1 MISLPWRGPT
11 GSRRTIRSRLFLG
24 FGTTIALLFGAGAI
38 GTTLLARGQASLR
51 DHTTDVTQVK
61 SALASSEA
69 ATQQFVVLAQQDL
82 LRRRQVNRAPLDS
95 LEALADSVRRVL
107 VTTGSFGD
115 VDRGRLARIG
125 TLQSRIGTR
134 LAIARAWQ
142 DVGRDAEATTEAE
155 RAGFLLDSLFVE
167 SHALSEAEDARTATM
182 LGSAASRGRQLQAG
196 VWLLLTLGLL
206 VTVAFGV
213 FTWRAV
219 TRPLSRM
226 TEVARLV
233 GGGDLR
239 VQIESE
245 GLDEEYRVL
254 AEALQEAATQL
265 AWIVS
270 TIQAEAKAMDG
281 ASASL
286 TEAAN
291 ATAAATGELS
301 TTMAQIASASNRQ
314 LLAVEESARVLDSAT
329 SAAGSLE
336 DAAESSRS
344 IGSEIARLASAA
356 HAAVAD
362 AVAALGEAR
371 EVIGTSQQN
380 VARVETSSEVVSD
393 FVETIDRVARQTNLL
408 ALNAAIEAARAGEQ
422 GRGFSVVAEEV
433 RKLADESQQSA
444 RSVRSDVSTIRSEVA
459 TAAASFR
466 EGVTRLGNVDE
477 TTRAATEALDAI
489 QRMTASIEELTTA
502 VTAATEANRTSIDVL
517 AREIRTVSEHAHA
530 QAAASQEASAGAEE
544 TAATS
549 QEVAATASELSAA
562 AGRLG
567 ELVSSFKV

>member
-1 MISLPWRGPT
+1 MIRLPARAPIGT
-11 GSRRTIRSRLFLG
+11 RRTIRNRLFLG

-38 GTTLLARGQASLR
+38 GTTMLARGQASLR
-51 DHTTDVTQVK
+51 ERTGDMTQVK
-61 SALASSEA
+61 SALATSEA

-95 LEALADSVRRVL
+95 LEALADSVRRFL
-107 VTTGSFGD
+107 VTTGTFGD
-115 VDRGRLARIG
+115 VERGHLARIG

-142 DVGRDAEATTEAE
+142 DVGRDADATTEAE

-167 SHALSEAEDARTATM
+167 SHALSTLEDARTTEMLAAAAT
-182 LGSAASRGRQLQAG
+182 RGRQLQAA

-206 VTVAFGV
+206 VAVAFGV

-226 TEVARLV
+226 TEAARLV
-233 GGGDLR
+233 GAGDLR

-245 GLDEEYRVL
+245 GLDEEYRIL
-254 AEALQEAATQL
+254 AEALQEATMQL
-265 AWIVS
+265 SRLVA
-270 TIQAEAKAMDG
+270 TIQQEATAMDG
-281 ASASL
+281 AAASL

-301 TTMAQIASASNRQ
+301 TTMAQIASASSRQ
-314 LLAVEESARVLDSAT
+314 LSAVEASARVLDSAT

-336 DAAESSRS
+336 EAAESSRT
-344 IGSEIARLASAA
+344 IGGEIARLAEAA

-362 AVAALGEAR
+362 AVSALGEAR

-380 VARVETSSEVVSD
+380 VSRVEASSEVVSD

-466 EGVTRLGNVDE
+466 AGVARLGNVDA

-489 QRMTASIEELTTA
+489 QRMTASIEALTTA
-502 VTAATEANRTSIDVL
+502 VTTATDANRSSIDIL

-549 QEVAATASELSAA
+549 EEVAATASELSAA

-567 ELVSSFKV
+567 ALVSSFRV